1 MLIPPKYDTRYHR
14 VEPIPISCKI
24 RCNKWLEVHDGLQK
38 GEYRHWVCAKVPKI
52 QLVLESGKLK
62 GPNRCWVQC
71 WGKTRW
77 NLTARMV
84 CSLHLV
90 RYDYRYLHGLQKV
103 GPTATFAIRISW
115 YYQQPP
121 TVTNNHQQPPTTTN
135 NHQQQIWQLEFL
147 VQNASVFPD
156 VPEDKST
163 WRRLVNWDHHPSS
176 GDKTQH
182 KSLLTNMISRFW
194 LYKCVCVYM
203 YNARYI
209 YIYMYVCV

>member
-14 VEPIPISCKI
+14 VEPIPTSCKI

-62 GPNRCWVQC
+62 GPNQCWVQC
-71 WGKTRW
+71 WSKARL
-77 NLTARMV
+77 NLTAQMA

-90 RYDYRYLHGLQKV
+90 RYDYRYLHGFQKV
-103 GPTATFAIRISW
+103 GPCWAYSYFRN
-115 YYQQPP
+115 QDKLVLP
-121 TVTNNHQQPPTTTN
+121 TTTNRHQQPPTATN

-147 VQNASVFPD
+147 VQKASDFPD
-156 VPEDKST
+156 VPEDKFA
-163 WRRLVNWDHHPSS
+163 WKRLVNWDHHPSS

-182 KSLLTNMISRFW
+182 NHYWPIWSLDFAIQMG
-194 LYKCVCVYM
+194 VYM
-203 YNARYI
+203 YNARHI
-209 YIYMYVCV
+209 CMSIQ